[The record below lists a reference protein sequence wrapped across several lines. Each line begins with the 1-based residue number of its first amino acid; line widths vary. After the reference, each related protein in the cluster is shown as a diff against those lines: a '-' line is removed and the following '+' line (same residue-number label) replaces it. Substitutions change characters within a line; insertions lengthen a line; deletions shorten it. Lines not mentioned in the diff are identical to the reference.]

1 MTTNHKYGA
10 GSFLIANPV
19 LPDPNFSRT
28 VVLLCNHN
36 EEGSFGLVVNRK
48 SEYKAADVFAKS
60 EVLDF
65 YDREVFVGGPVS
77 QSHIFYLCRSPDPL
91 PGLDNVC
98 PGVHLGMSW
107 DGLEEVVQN
116 LENPLENLRFYLG
129 YSGWGSGQL
138 AGEMEQR
145 SWLTCDATD
154 NFVFD
159 EADNVWPGAVRSLGK
174 EYEYLLTAPIDP
186 RCN

>member
-1 MTTNHKYGA
+1 MNYKYGA

-48 SEYKAADVFAKS
+48 SVLKAGDVFAQADF
-60 EVLDF
+60 LNF
-65 YDREVFVGGPVS
+65 YDKELFVGGPVS
-77 QSHIFYLCRSPDPL
+77 QSHVFYLCRSQEPI

-98 PGVHLGMSW
+98 PDVHLGMSW
-107 DGLEEVVQN
+107 DGLEEVIQV
-116 LENPLENLRFYLG
+116 LDNPLEDLRFYLG

-138 AGEMEQR
+138 AGEMDQR
-145 SWLTCDATD
+145 SWLTCDA
-154 NFVFD
+154 NKEFVFQ

-174 EYEYLLTAPIDP
+174 EYEYLLTAPVDP